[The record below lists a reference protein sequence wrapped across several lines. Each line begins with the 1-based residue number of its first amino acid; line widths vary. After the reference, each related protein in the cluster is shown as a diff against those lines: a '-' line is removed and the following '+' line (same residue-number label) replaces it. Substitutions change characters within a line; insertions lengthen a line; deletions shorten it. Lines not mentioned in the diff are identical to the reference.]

1 MPCGLW
7 FGCLQTKNWAYTP
20 GSMAVFHLR
29 ASEGMVPEQK
39 GSLGGKDIGQDV
51 TQQKY
56 SLNMDILTLPST
68 CKWSPFCMECSL
80 LLKVL
85 SSFSCQVKRSISR
98 HINLFLYWI
107 TDLCFNITFHEC
119 LLILPN
125 VKAVCLASPQLFE
138 KSVEERM
145 YVLPSYP
152 V

>member
-1 MPCGLW
+1 
-7 FGCLQTKNWAYTP
+7 
-20 GSMAVFHLR
+20 
-29 ASEGMVPEQK
+29 
-39 GSLGGKDIGQDV
+39 
-51 TQQKY
+51 
-56 SLNMDILTLPST
+56 MDILTLPST
-68 CKWSPFCMECSL
+68 CKWSPLCMECSL

-138 KSVEERM
+138 KSVEVKDVCLTIISSITFTIMFCSRRCLIYAYSKQEAEERNKGGKGHPFLILFM
-145 YVLPSYP
+145 
-152 V
+152 